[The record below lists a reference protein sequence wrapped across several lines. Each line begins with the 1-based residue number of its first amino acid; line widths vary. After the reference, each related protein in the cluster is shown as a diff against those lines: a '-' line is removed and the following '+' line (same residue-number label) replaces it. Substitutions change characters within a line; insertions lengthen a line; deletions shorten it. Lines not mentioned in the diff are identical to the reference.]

1 MEHAAGEPI
10 FTIQPHGVLLVV
22 SKSAGKI
29 LQISQNS
36 LDLLGIAA
44 PELIGQTWQEFAG
57 GALPLAA
64 EMFQTLNL
72 KTPLGQRNW
81 DLLCHGLP
89 EGWIVELEPHQP
101 APAANLLHQVGQSI
115 ERLRRILRLE
125 EFLQQ
130 AVQEVQQLLGYD
142 RVHIFRFDQQGAGEV
157 VAATAVGELPSYLG
171 LHFPATDI
179 PAPVQAM
186 YRQGMQRYVPN
197 VAAAGVKLWPA
208 LSPLTGQ
215 PLGLSP
221 ALLRATD
228 TCCDT
233 YHQNMGVAAFWAL
246 PLLVDD
252 QLWGLL
258 SCHHRQPH
266 YPAAAS
272 RTASA
277 VLRQFI
283 AAELANKLHQQEL
296 ADREQL
302 RSLHAD
308 LIASIAQAE
317 DFRTALVSPQPRL
330 LNLVNAQGA
339 AVCLGGE
346 ITLVGQTP
354 ETPQVLALLDWV
366 APQVQASPDNLFAT
380 EVLPQLYPEAL
391 EFRQV
396 GCGLLVLCISSVR
409 QYYLLWFRP
418 EVTQT
423 IDWGGNPADSFQT
436 DANGQVT
443 LCPRASFALW
453 QETVA
458 LTALPWQ
465 AAERQSALDLRTAIV
480 GIVLTKADDLARINL
495 ELQQKNNELEAFAF
509 AASHDLQEP
518 LRGIYNFANLL
529 LKHNL
534 QDLDPTGQSRL
545 QTIMRLARRMETLVE
560 ALLRF
565 SRLGQ
570 KQLQLQPVNLN
581 PLVAKVLEVIQA
593 SRPEQPPEIH
603 IPHPLPTLVCDPVL
617 ISEVFTNLLS
627 NACKY
632 TDQPQAKIE
641 IGYLATA
648 HPPTLYVKDNGI
660 GIRPRHLDTVFRL
673 FKRLH
678 EQALYGGGTGVG
690 LTISRKIIERHG
702 GKIWVESTY
711 GAGATFYFTL
721 GSD

>member
-1 MEHAAGEPI
+1 
-10 FTIQPHGVLLVV
+10 
-22 SKSAGKI
+22 
-29 LQISQNS
+29 
-36 LDLLGIAA
+36 
-44 PELIGQTWQEFAG
+44 
-57 GALPLAA
+57 
-64 EMFQTLNL
+64 
-72 KTPLGQRNW
+72 
-81 DLLCHGLP
+81 
-89 EGWIVELEPHQP
+89 
-101 APAANLLHQVGQSI
+101 
-115 ERLRRILRLE
+115 
-125 EFLQQ
+125 
-130 AVQEVQQLLGYD
+130 
-142 RVHIFRFDQQGAGEV
+142 
-157 VAATAVGELPSYLG
+157 
-171 LHFPATDI
+171 
-179 PAPVQAM
+179 
-186 YRQGMQRYVPN
+186 
-197 VAAAGVKLWPA
+197 
-208 LSPLTGQ
+208 
-215 PLGLSP
+215 
-221 ALLRATD
+221 
-228 TCCDT
+228 
-233 YHQNMGVAAFWAL
+233 
-246 PLLVDD
+246 
-252 QLWGLL
+252 
-258 SCHHRQPH
+258 
-266 YPAAAS
+266 
-272 RTASA
+272 
-277 VLRQFI
+277 
-283 AAELANKLHQQEL
+283 
-296 ADREQL
+296 
-302 RSLHAD
+302 
-308 LIASIAQAE
+308 
-317 DFRTALVSPQPRL
+317 
-330 LNLVNAQGA
+330 
-339 AVCLGGE
+339 
-346 ITLVGQTP
+346 
-354 ETPQVLALLDWV
+354 
-366 APQVQASPDNLFAT
+366 
-380 EVLPQLYPEAL
+380 
-391 EFRQV
+391 
-396 GCGLLVLCISSVR
+396 LLVLCISSVR